1 MTDNSESQLIREH
14 VEARISIRNIL
25 RKNDKEWSR
34 ILKEYDR
41 IERKFMLL
49 STKKNKSEKD
59 QADILEISERFAKI
73 IEHREK
79 YHKALR
85 RKITP
90 FTKKLSKIERKMFKT
105 YGRKE

>member
-49 STKKNKSEKD
+49 YTKKNKSEKD
-59 QADILEISERFAKI
+59 QADILEISQKFAKT

-79 YHKALR
+79 YHKAFS
-85 RKITP
+85 RKVTP
-90 FTKKLSKIERKMFKT
+90 FTKKLSKIERKMFKIH
-105 YGRKE
+105 GRKE